1 MVEKPVKNMLMI
13 DGDDQILKHWQ
24 HGTGALVI
32 DRKDISSK
40 LQESPWPVEY
50 PVTFRSMTKRK
61 EIWKCWETG
70 RPFYYVDNG
79 YMGNLDKKKKYYRVV
94 KNNIQH
100 TKLPLFNGGKKWP
113 NGRFLNLV
121 QTTPY
126 MTYTGRQPDSER
138 EGAILVVTPSEKP
151 CQFYQIDRKTWLEQ
165 TLAEIKNHTS
175 RPIIIR
181 DKGLRPDRIKDNSIA
196 GQCRRQRIHSL
207 VTYQSVAALEALHYG
222 IPVFTMA
229 PCCADPFANKDL
241 SKIESAKYP
250 NEEDVVNL
258 FNFLAYCQYTLEE
271 FRSGEALQMIEE
283 LKL

>member
-1 MVEKPVKNMLMI
+1 MENKPKMLMI
-13 DGDDQILKHWQ
+13 DGTDEILKHWQ
-24 HGTGALVI
+24 HGTNALII

-40 LQESPWPVEY
+40 LQESPWPNDI

>member
-1 MVEKPVKNMLMI
+1 MVEKLVSNMLMI
-13 DGDDQILKHWQ
+13 DGEDQILKHWQ

-40 LQESPWPVEY
+40 ITESPWPNDY

-61 EIWKCWETG
+61 EIWKCWKTG

-79 YMGNLDKKKKYYRVV
+79 YMGNLDKKKKWYRVV

-100 TKLPLFNGGKKWP
+100 VKLPLFRGGKWP
-113 NGRFLNLV
+113 NDRFTNLV

-126 MTYTGRQPDSER
+126 MTYTGRQPDSNR
-138 EGAILVVTPSEKP
+138 EGAILVVTPSDKP
-151 CQFYQIDRKTWLEQ
+151 CQFYQIDRQTWLEQ

-196 GQCRRQRIHSL
+196 GQCHRQRIHSL

-229 PCCADPFANKDL
+229 PCCADPYANKDL
-241 SKIESAKYP
+241 SIIESVKYP
-250 NEEDVVNL
+250 NEEDVMNL

-271 FRSGEALQMIEE
+271 FASGDALRMIEE
-283 LKL
+283 FKL